1 MLGKQALLPKWIVLK
16 NDPAIDLYQSDYTNY
31 ILSLFDE
38 SYLTFVKDK
47 VPTKFLINQLTFIQQ
62 NLIST
67 QVSIRDKILLT
78 IRYSLS
84 GISNYLIEIEKE
96 DMSGLINTVITKDT
110 DLGKIIDEKWL
121 GEMRFNSDLLIEL
134 SLLILYF
141 SDSSLFNNLNYTY
154 IIREQANKVF
164 FTNKDIDRIYSISLL

>member
-1 MLGKQALLPKWIVLK
+1 MLGKQVLLPKWIVLK

-47 VPTKFLINQLTFIQQ
+47 VPTKFLINQLTFLQK
-62 NLIST
+62 NLINS
-67 QVSIRDKILLT
+67 QINIRDKILLT
-78 IRYSLS
+78 VRYSLS
-84 GISNYLIEIEKE
+84 GISNYLIETE
-96 DMSGLINTVITKDT
+96 DSSRLINAVETNNVS
-110 DLGKIIDEKWL
+110 LGQIIEERWL
-121 GEMRFNSDLLIEL
+121 QEVDFNSDLLIEL

>member
-16 NDPAIDLYQSDYTNY
+16 NDPAIDLYQSYYTNY

-47 VPTKFLINQLTFIQQ
+47 VPTKFLINQLTFLQK
-62 NLIST
+62 NLINS
-67 QVSIRDKILLT
+67 QINIRDKILLT
-78 IRYSLS
+78 VRYSLS
-84 GISNYLIEIEKE
+84 GISNYLIKTE
-96 DMSGLINTVITKDT
+96 DSSRLINTVETNNVS
-110 DLGKIIDEKWL
+110 LGQIIEERWL
-121 GEMRFNSDLLIEL
+121 QEVDFNSDLLIEL

>member
-1 MLGKQALLPKWIVLK
+1 MLGKQVLLPKWIVLK

-47 VPTKFLINQLTFIQQ
+47 APTKFLINQLTFLQK
-62 NLIST
+62 NLINS
-67 QVSIRDKILLT
+67 QINIRDKILLT
-78 IRYSLS
+78 VRYSLS
-84 GISNYLIEIEKE
+84 GISNYLIETE
-96 DMSGLINTVITKDT
+96 DSSRLINTVETNNVS
-110 DLGKIIDEKWL
+110 LGQIIEERWL
-121 GEMRFNSDLLIEL
+121 QEVDFNSDLLIEL